1 MMTVLR
7 CGSCGGRVG
16 RAGLV
21 LPDGRVYVGVRENR
35 WINDIATLSQSEAMG
50 GPVDEM
56 LPYEWDCVRCG
67 APLCLDVDQAHQ
79 LGSASMVLVRQ
90 RDGA

>member
-21 LPDGRVYVGVRENR
+21 LPDGRVYVGVREG
-35 WINDIATLSQSEAMG
+35 WLSELTTLSGFERHG

-67 APLCLDVDQAHQ
+67 ARLRLDVDQEHR
-79 LGSASMVLVRQ
+79 LGSARMVLVRQ
-90 RDGA
+90 RDGD